1 MEYTI
6 HKQTTKEAEVIFI
19 DPMTNITY
27 SRSVPIGDCDT
38 QEKLD
43 QRIGDHLRAF
53 SHRINIGVITGAS
66 LPYSDTFGDIV
77 ISPSLSKESR
87 LLLTTVIET
96 KTKEL
101 KLAVEKQ
108 LTKLTA
114 EGKDTTEVQKRIADI
129 DAVNKTAA
137 NNKINIAKE

>member
-6 HKQTTKEAEVIFI
+6 HKQTTKDAEVIFI
-19 DPMTNITY
+19 DPTTNITY

-38 QEKLD
+38 KEKLD

-53 SHRINIGVITGAS
+53 SHRINIGVITEAS

-77 ISPSLSKESR
+77 VNPNLSKESR
-87 LLLTTVIET
+87 LLLTTVIEA

-108 LTKLTA
+108 LAKLTA
-114 EGKDTTEVQKRIADI
+114 EGKDTAEVQKRIADI
-129 DAVNKTAA
+129 DAVNKAA
-137 NNKINIAKE
+137 AGNKTKIAEE